1 MERRLPNLG
10 KADVMTT
17 QAEEPRNPR
26 FRKSTLGL
34 LLATALLTAVAFIVG
49 ISDNPPGIALL
60 YAAGLTLVLA
70 AAHRWRK
77 PRAFGLLLLASV
89 IGFFLTAVIH
99 NFAEVGAERIA
110 HIPIL
115 SWPLA
120 VIGVVGFFMAIIIC
134 PMGVVVGAVGAV
146 VTALRNDLK
155 PA

>member
-1 MERRLPNLG
+1 
-10 KADVMTT
+10 MTIRPEGT
-17 QAEEPRNPR
+17 TNPR
-26 FRKSTLGL
+26 GRRTTLGL
-34 LLATALLTAVAFIVG
+34 LLATVVLTAAAFFVG

-70 AAHRWRK
+70 LAHRWRK
-77 PRAFGLLLLASV
+77 PRAFGILLVAS
-89 IGFFLTAVIH
+89 ILGFFLTAVIH

-110 HIPIL
+110 HIPLL

-120 VIGVVGFFMAIIIC
+120 AIGVAGFFMAIIIC
-134 PMGVVVGAVGAV
+134 PMGVVVGAVGAI